1 MEDKS
6 EGQEKQE
13 PTPAPKS
20 APAPEPAESKPASTG
35 GSREVNINDF
45 FRIELRVAKVLSAE
59 AVPKTDKLLKL
70 EVDLGSE
77 QRQLV
82 AGVAQVYE
90 PDEIVGKNL
99 IVVANLQPA
108 RIRGVESRGM
118 LLAADVDGRPIVA
131 TFEEDVPPGTRVR

>member
-1 MEDKS
+1 VDEKPEVPENERPASAADK
-6 EGQEKQE
+6 E
-13 PTPAPKS
+13 
-20 APAPEPAESKPASTG
+20 KPASS
-35 GSREVNINDF
+35 GSREININEF
-45 FRIELRVAKVLSAE
+45 FRLELRVAKVLAAE
-59 AVPKTDKLLKL
+59 GVPKTDKLLKL

-77 QRQLV
+77 KRQLV

-90 PDEIVGKNL
+90 PDALVGKNI

-118 LLAADVDGRPIVA
+118 LLAADVGGRPIVA